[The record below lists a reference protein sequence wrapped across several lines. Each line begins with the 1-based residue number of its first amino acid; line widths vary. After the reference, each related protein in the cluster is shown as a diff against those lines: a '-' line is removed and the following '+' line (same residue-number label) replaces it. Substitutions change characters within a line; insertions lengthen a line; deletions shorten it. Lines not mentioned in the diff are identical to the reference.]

1 MRFCQLAWGHEISK
15 KLMEQN
21 QKFFGAFLSMKSWKT
36 VVSKEWQGKPIPHSV
51 LHCLLG
57 YIYALFKHHMF
68 SQVSAVAK
76 HHMPPFQVASRKT
89 PCLCSQPNIL
99 PCVRFSK
106 NMIAPPSYDTA
117 DSPKKLEHFTLCPP
131 FCLKKKYL
139 FKNNINLY
147 LIETIIRTIKLEL
160 YKTP

>member
-1 MRFCQLAWGHEISK
+1 MDLFRNSSLEWIQSILSRSQQFSSHKSAAVARSTHKHHSRISNGSLIQKKPWGSANWPDEISK

-99 PCVRFSK
+99 PCVRFSR
-106 NMIAPPSYDTA
+106 
-117 DSPKKLEHFTLCPP
+117 
-131 FCLKKKYL
+131 
-139 FKNNINLY
+139 NI
-147 LIETIIRTIKLEL
+147 R
-160 YKTP
+160 